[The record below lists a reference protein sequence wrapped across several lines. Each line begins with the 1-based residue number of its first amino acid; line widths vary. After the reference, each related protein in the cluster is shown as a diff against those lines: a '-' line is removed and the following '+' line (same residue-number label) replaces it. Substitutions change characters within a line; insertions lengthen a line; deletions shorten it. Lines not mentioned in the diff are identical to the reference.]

1 MRACLAVAMAVAML
15 LRVAADELVVA
26 PSPAAAEHEQ
36 PARPRTPQPTA
47 QANTGADADD
57 ADTPTRLHGAE
68 LAADDDVEGEAFPA
82 AWTTLTDKQLTVG
95 AGEEDVARFNE
106 DSRAKGLQ
114 RNVIDGV
121 LTAEQCTWLSRAFDD
136 AKGCPP
142 LPPSPA
148 RPPQANACARV
159 RVFASHAAAPRT
171 QSAGERLVV
180 HGAGRGRSEYEG
192 GIQRRDH
199 CEHWH
204 RGGGGLPPSADGAHA
219 RHTRRAGSQL
229 QSPPT
234 ADTTRPA
241 PVWHNHG

>member
-142 LPPSPA
+142 PPPGRLKRTQAHGCACLPLTPPPRAHRAQGNGSWFMEQDGGVQNTRGA
-148 RPPQANACARV
+148 FNDEITVNTGTVEEGGFRPPLMV
-159 RVFASHAAAPRT
+159 RT
-171 QSAGERLVV
+171 
-180 HGAGRGRSEYEG
+180 
-192 GIQRRDH
+192 
-199 CEHWH
+199 
-204 RGGGGLPPSADGAHA
+204 
-219 RHTRRAGSQL
+219 
-229 QSPPT
+229 PPT